1 MNETSQQQKSA
12 PDRNYRHR
20 LIVALDHSD
29 PVEAAALVDTLADDV
44 TSYKIGME
52 LYHSNGSE
60 LVTRLADRG
69 KHVFLDLKFHDIPNT
84 VAQASKAVT
93 RLGVAM
99 FNLHAAGGSDM
110 MKRAKDASLE
120 AAAALGKPAPLLL
133 AVTVLTSMNQQTFEN
148 DLGFSG
154 RIEDKVLNWARMTQK
169 AGLDGV
175 VASAREAAAIKRVC
189 GESFLIVTPGIR
201 PKGSMA
207 DDQQRIMDPATALR
221 EGADYLVVGRPITRH
236 KNPVEAARL
245 ILREMEGI

>member
-1 MNETSQQQKSA
+1 MNDTNHPKEA
-12 PDRNYRHR
+12 DPDREWRRR

-29 PVEAAALVDTLADDV
+29 PLEASALVDTLADDV

-52 LYHSNGSE
+52 LYHSNGSG
-60 LVTRLADRG
+60 LVTRLVDRG
-69 KHVFLDLKFHDIPNT
+69 KHIFLDLKFHDIPNT

-99 FNLHAAGGSDM
+99 FNVHAAGGSDM

-120 AAAALGKPAPLLL
+120 TAATLGKPAPLLL
-133 AVTVLTSMNQQTFEN
+133 AVTILTSMNQQAFEN

-154 RIEDKVLNWARMTQK
+154 RIEDKVLNWARMAQK

-189 GESFLIVTPGIR
+189 GEAFLIVTPGIR

-207 DDQQRIMDPATALR
+207 DDQQRVMDPATALR
-221 EGADYLVVGRPITRH
+221 EGADYLVVGRPVTRH

-245 ILREMEGI
+245 ILREMEGN

>member
-1 MNETSQQQKSA
+1 MNETSQQQKAAS
-12 PDRNYRHR
+12 DSGYRRR

-29 PVEAAALVDTLADDV
+29 PVEAAALVDKLADDV
-44 TSYKIGME
+44 ISYKIGME
-52 LYHSNGSE
+52 LYHSNGSG

-84 VAQASKAVT
+84 VAQVSKAVT
-93 RLGVAM
+93 KLGVTM
-99 FNLHAAGGSDM
+99 FNVHAAGGIDM
-110 MKRAKDASLE
+110 MRRAKDASLE
-120 AAAALGKPAPLLL
+120 AAATLGKPAPLLL
-133 AVTVLTSMNQQTFEN
+133 AVTVLTSMDQQAFEN

-154 RIEDKVLNWARMTQK
+154 RIEDKVLSWACMTQK

-201 PKGSMA
+201 PKDGMA